1 MSSFDLEA
9 WSAPRRERLS
19 QSLLSLFGDAWPEP
33 MTAMC
38 RHPLTASGKGMR
50 PLLVLAAYGVV
61 QPEGADDALVWPYA
75 LAIELVHAYSLVHD
89 DMPCMD
95 NDDFRR
101 GQPTTHVLYGDG
113 FALLVGDALLTEAFR
128 VAATAKGLP
137 PTRQVQLIAEL
148 ATSAGYHGM
157 IGGQAADPF
166 AVHGQACGAAAVL
179 VLLAGPTRLV
189 AGRLESGA
197 AFRVDGRGRVGVA
210 LLHRGDV
217 AADLGAAG
225 QVTDVGT
232 LERLHAGK
240 TGALLRLAVRLGAI
254 AGGADQTTLTQL
266 TRYAEALG
274 LAFQLADDVL
284 DLAEARRYA
293 WQGVHD
299 D

>member
-1 MSSFDLEA
+1 MSTFDLEA

-19 QSLLSLFGDAWPEP
+19 RSLLSLFGDAWPEP

-38 RHPLTASGKGMR
+38 RHPLNASGKGMR

-61 QPEGADDALVWPYA
+61 QPEGADDTLVWPYA
-75 LAIELVHAYSLVHD
+75 LAIELIHAYSLVHD

-137 PTRQVQLIAEL
+137 AARQVQLIAEL
-148 ATSAGYHGM
+148 ATAAGYHGM
-157 IGGQAADPF
+157 IGGQAAD
-166 AVHGQACGAAAVL
+166 
-179 VLLAGPTRLV
+179 
-189 AGRLESGA
+189 
-197 AFRVDGRGRVGVA
+197 
-210 LLHRGDV
+210 
-217 AADLGAAG
+217 LGAAG
-225 QVTDVGT
+225 QVTDIGT

-240 TGALLRLAVRLGAI
+240 TGALLRLAARLGGL

-284 DLAEARRYA
+284 DLEQDAKVDGPPSFPKLLGVEETRHRARSLSDQAIAALSGLRRTEPLVALARYA
-293 WQGVHD
+293 VERSL
-299 D
+299 

>member
-1 MSSFDLEA
+1 VSSFDLEA

-157 IGGQAADPF
+157 IGGQAAD
-166 AVHGQACGAAAVL
+166 
-179 VLLAGPTRLV
+179 
-189 AGRLESGA
+189 
-197 AFRVDGRGRVGVA
+197 
-210 LLHRGDV
+210 
-217 AADLGAAG
+217 LGAAG

-284 DLAEARRYA
+284 DLEQDAKADGPPSFPKLLGVEETRHRARSLSEQAIAALSGLPRTEPLVALARYT
-293 WQGVHD
+293 VERSL
-299 D
+299 

>member
-19 QSLLSLFGDAWPEP
+19 QALLALFADAWPEP

-137 PTRQVQLIAEL
+137 PARQVKLIAEL
-148 ATSAGYHGM
+148 ATAAGYHGM
-157 IGGQAADPF
+157 IGGQ
-166 AVHGQACGAAAVL
+166 
-179 VLLAGPTRLV
+179 
-189 AGRLESGA
+189 
-197 AFRVDGRGRVGVA
+197 
-210 LLHRGDV
+210 

-254 AGGADQTTLTQL
+254 AGGADQTTLTKL

-284 DLAEARRYA
+284 DLEQDAKLDGPPSFPKLLGVEETRHRARALSEQAIAAISGLPRTEPLVALARYT
-293 WQGVHD
+293 VERSL
-299 D
+299 

>member
-19 QSLLSLFGDAWPEP
+19 QALLALFADAWPEP

-137 PTRQVQLIAEL
+137 PARQVKLIAEL
-148 ATSAGYHGM
+148 ATAAGYHGM
-157 IGGQAADPF
+157 IGGQ
-166 AVHGQACGAAAVL
+166 
-179 VLLAGPTRLV
+179 
-189 AGRLESGA
+189 
-197 AFRVDGRGRVGVA
+197 
-210 LLHRGDV
+210 

-254 AGGADQTTLTQL
+254 AGGADQTTLSKL

-284 DLAEARRYA
+284 DLEQDAKLDGPPSFPKLLGVEETRHRARALSEQAIAAITGLPRTEPLVALARYT
-293 WQGVHD
+293 VERSL
-299 D
+299 

>member
-1 MSSFDLEA
+1 MSTFDLEA

-19 QSLLSLFGDAWPEP
+19 RSLLSLFGDAWPEP

-75 LAIELVHAYSLVHD
+75 LAIELIHAYSLVHD

-137 PTRQVQLIAEL
+137 PARQVQLIAEL
-148 ATSAGYHGM
+148 ATAAGYHGM
-157 IGGQAADPF
+157 IGGQAAD
-166 AVHGQACGAAAVL
+166 
-179 VLLAGPTRLV
+179 
-189 AGRLESGA
+189 
-197 AFRVDGRGRVGVA
+197 
-210 LLHRGDV
+210 
-217 AADLGAAG
+217 LGAAG
-225 QVTDVGT
+225 QVTDIGT

-240 TGALLRLAVRLGAI
+240 TGALLRLAARLGGL
-254 AGGADQTTLTQL
+254 AGGADQTTLTQI

-284 DLAEARRYA
+284 DLEQDAKVDGPPSFPKLLGVEETRHRARSLSDQAIAALSGLRRTEPLVALARYA
-293 WQGVHD
+293 VERSL
-299 D
+299 

>member
-1 MSSFDLEA
+1 MSTFDLEA

-19 QSLLSLFGDAWPEP
+19 RSLLSLFGDAWPEP

-38 RHPLTASGKGMR
+38 RHPLNASGKGMR

-75 LAIELVHAYSLVHD
+75 LAIELIHAYSLVHD

-137 PTRQVQLIAEL
+137 AARQVQLIAEL
-148 ATSAGYHGM
+148 ATAAGYHGM
-157 IGGQAADPF
+157 IGGQAAD
-166 AVHGQACGAAAVL
+166 
-179 VLLAGPTRLV
+179 
-189 AGRLESGA
+189 
-197 AFRVDGRGRVGVA
+197 
-210 LLHRGDV
+210 
-217 AADLGAAG
+217 LGAAG
-225 QVTDVGT
+225 QVTDIGT

-240 TGALLRLAVRLGAI
+240 TGALLRLAARLGGL

-284 DLAEARRYA
+284 DLEQDAKVDGPPSFPKLLGVEETRHRARSLSDQAIAALSGLRRTEPLVALARYA
-293 WQGVHD
+293 VERSL
-299 D
+299 

>member
-9 WSAPRRERLS
+9 WSAPRRERLPR
-19 QSLLSLFGDAWPEP
+19 SLLALFGDAWPEP

-75 LAIELVHAYSLVHD
+75 LAIELIHAYSLVHD

-148 ATSAGYHGM
+148 ATAAGYHGM
-157 IGGQAADPF
+157 IGGQ
-166 AVHGQACGAAAVL
+166 
-179 VLLAGPTRLV
+179 
-189 AGRLESGA
+189 
-197 AFRVDGRGRVGVA
+197 
-210 LLHRGDV
+210 

-284 DLAEARRYA
+284 DLEQDAKVDGPPSFPKLLGVEETRHRARSLSEQAIAALSGLPRTEPLVALARYT
-293 WQGVHD
+293 VERSL
-299 D
+299 

>member
-1 MSSFDLEA
+1 VSSFDLEA

-19 QSLLSLFGDAWPEP
+19 RSLLSLFGDAWPEP
-33 MTAMC
+33 MMAMC

-50 PLLVLAAYGVV
+50 PLLVLAAYAVA

-75 LAIELVHAYSLVHD
+75 LAIELIHAYSLVHD

-137 PTRQVQLIAEL
+137 PARQVQLIAEL
-148 ATSAGYHGM
+148 ATAAGYHGM
-157 IGGQAADPF
+157 IGGQAAD
-166 AVHGQACGAAAVL
+166 
-179 VLLAGPTRLV
+179 
-189 AGRLESGA
+189 
-197 AFRVDGRGRVGVA
+197 
-210 LLHRGDV
+210 
-217 AADLGAAG
+217 LGAAG
-225 QVTDVGT
+225 RVTDVGT

-240 TGALLRLAVRLGAI
+240 TGALLRLAARLGGI

-284 DLAEARRYA
+284 DLEQDAKEDGPPSFPKLLGVEETRHRARSLSDQAIAALSGLPRTEPLVALARYA
-293 WQGVHD
+293 VERSL
-299 D
+299 

>member
-61 QPEGADDALVWPYA
+61 QPRGADDALVWPYA
-75 LAIELVHAYSLVHD
+75 LAIELIHAYSLVHD

-157 IGGQAADPF
+157 IGGQAAD
-166 AVHGQACGAAAVL
+166 
-179 VLLAGPTRLV
+179 
-189 AGRLESGA
+189 
-197 AFRVDGRGRVGVA
+197 
-210 LLHRGDV
+210 
-217 AADLGAAG
+217 LGAAG

-284 DLAEARRYA
+284 DLEQDAKVDGPPSFPKLLGVEETRHRARSLSEQAIAALSGLPRTEPLVALARYT
-293 WQGVHD
+293 VERSL
-299 D
+299 